1 MYLLNIPQHGG
12 TPPVEAKTSTEH
24 AAEAGHKLDP
34 LEPSF
39 GLTFWSGVTFMCL
52 LLLLLKFAWKPI
64 VKIVEDREKKIR
76 GDLEGAEKAKAEAD
90 AALRKYQAQLDE
102 SAVKARETVEAARAR
117 AEQAAAEIATAAKA
131 EAAGIIA
138 KARAEIEGEKQKAL
152 ADIKASVVELSM
164 AITREVVKRT
174 ASQDDH
180 AAIANDIMKRMK
192 DVA

>member
-12 TPPVEAKTSTEH
+12 PAPVEGHSSTE
-24 AAEAGHKLDP
+24 AQGEAGHKLDP

-64 VKIVEDREKKIR
+64 VKMVEDREKKIR
-76 GDLEGAEKAKAEAD
+76 GDIDGAEKARAEAD
-90 AALRKYQAQLDE
+90 AALKKYQAQLDE
-102 SAVKARETVEAARAR
+102 AAVKARETVEAARAR
-117 AEQAAAEIATAAKA
+117 AEQAAAEIAAVAKTEA
-131 EAAGIIA
+131 EGIIVR
-138 KARAEIEGEKQKAL
+138 ARAQIEAEKQKAL

-174 ASQDDH
+174 ASQEDH
-180 AAIANDIMKRMK
+180 AAIAGDLIQRMK